1 MLDDLISWHYPVIRS
16 YVICVLEQIKR
27 PTFFYFFGQ
36 QKPEGYK
43 LAYYDNTNHPLPKE
57 MSGVKAIQVV
67 STAI

>member
-1 MLDDLISWHYPVIRS
+1 MIWFDYPVIRS
-16 YVICVLEQIKR
+16 YVICVLEQIKK

-43 LAYYDNTNHPLPKE
+43 QAYYDNTNHPLPKE